1 MTNLRG
7 IPRKNIC
14 LSSERNWLSDS
25 SRPSFLWFY
34 IIITWQSDIIT
45 LILTIFKLM
54 TELLKNGNDVKMID
68 FLKAIQKKYKVLNR
82 LNETESRDF
91 QAELV
96 NLLVD

>member
-1 MTNLRG
+1 
-7 IPRKNIC
+7 
-14 LSSERNWLSDS
+14 
-25 SRPSFLWFY
+25 
-34 IIITWQSDIIT
+34 
-45 LILTIFKLM
+45 M